1 MKKSS
6 ILARSFIAS
15 SPSQEDFLWI
25 GAISNK
31 KVARVIEKFF
41 LLGSRGTSDLIQS
54 FEMPKKVAN
63 FMVIIAEEKLL
74 SQLNE
79 ICNRIKFLAHKKGVD
94 FIELNYAED
103 TDEDNLRE
111 IIKNI
116 QENLG
121 SKIIISTYRDD
132 SLISGFSVN
141 LPHQV
146 IDLSLK
152 SKLKQFSNHL
162 IRTQL

>member
-15 SPSQEDFLWI
+15 SPSREDFLWI

-41 LLGSRGTSDLIQS
+41 LLGSKGASGLVQS

-63 FMVIIAEEKLL
+63 FIVLIAEEKLL
-74 SQLNE
+74 SQLYE
-79 ICNRIKFLAHKKGVD
+79 ICNRIKFLAHKDGVD
-94 FIELNYAED
+94 FIELSYTGD
-103 TDEDNLRE
+103 IYEDNLRE
-111 IIKNI
+111 IINNI

-121 SKIIISTYRDD
+121 SKIIVSTHRDD
-132 SLISGFSVN
+132 SLISGFSIK

-162 IRTQL
+162 IRTQP